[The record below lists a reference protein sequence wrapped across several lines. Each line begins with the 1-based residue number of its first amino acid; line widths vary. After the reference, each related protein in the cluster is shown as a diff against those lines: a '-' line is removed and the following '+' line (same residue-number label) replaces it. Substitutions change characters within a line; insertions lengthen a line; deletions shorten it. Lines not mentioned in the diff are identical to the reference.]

1 MNGDGRTE
9 TTDTAGSGGAGD
21 TGGTGRGDETSGSG
35 RSGRAARLLGVSDF
49 AVARPLG
56 VVVLTGLTA
65 VLVLATSRVPARDGP
80 LPAFLETLS
89 VAAVAPVVPPF
100 VYTYA
105 LLGSLGYVFTKMYK
119 KDTGDWQLGQWS
131 VRLVAALP
139 VAVGTFLLAGLLLPE
154 GLLQRA
160 LDPTGD
166 GGGATGALGAGGPRR
181 VLAGLAFVS
190 GLFVDTA
197 YERLDMAARRL
208 LGGGADG
215 RADGDATGD
224 SGADTTTATGDAD
237 DTAPASEQTDD
248 PGDRR

>member
-154 GLLQRA
+154 TVLEQA
-160 LDPTGD
+160 ITPED
-166 GGGATGALGAGGPRR
+166 GGGTPVGAGGPRR

-197 YERLDMAARRL
+197 YERLDVAARRL

-215 RADGDATGD
+215 RTDGDATGD
-224 SGADTTTATGDAD
+224 GGTDTMAATGDAD

-248 PGDRR
+248 PGDRQ